1 MIIRKSF
8 KFENAHIVRKCTTE
22 RCRESIHGHSYRVEV
37 LLQSDYLDNGQ
48 MVFDFGLMKLEIRDI
63 IDSFDHSV
71 SIWSRDDPSY
81 VLAIKEHSQRWI
93 ILPVSPSAEQLSR
106 VFFILIDRYLKLNQ
120 SVNGEKNVTLQSII
134 IHETDSG
141 YAQCFKEDAYN
152 IKMGEIDIEK
162 IIFSDDIKNDWRD
175 ANLQK
180 KLIFGLGF
188 LNPINL

>member
-37 LLQSDYLDNGQ
+37 LLESDYLDNGQ
-48 MVFDFGLMKLEIRDI
+48 MVFDFGLLKLEIRDI

-81 VLAIKEHSQRWI
+81 ILAIKEHSQRWI

-120 SVNGEKNVTLQSII
+120 GVNGEKNVTLQSII
-134 IHETDSG
+134 VHETDSG

-188 LNPINL
+188 LNPTNL

>member
-37 LLQSDYLDNGQ
+37 LLESDYLDNGQ
-48 MVFDFGLMKLEIRDI
+48 MVFDFGLLKLEIRDI

-81 VLAIKEHSQRWI
+81 ILAIKEHSQRWI

-120 SVNGEKNVTLQSII
+120 GVNGEKNVTLQSII
-134 IHETDSG
+134 VHETDSG

-180 KLIFGLGF
+180 
-188 LNPINL
+188 N